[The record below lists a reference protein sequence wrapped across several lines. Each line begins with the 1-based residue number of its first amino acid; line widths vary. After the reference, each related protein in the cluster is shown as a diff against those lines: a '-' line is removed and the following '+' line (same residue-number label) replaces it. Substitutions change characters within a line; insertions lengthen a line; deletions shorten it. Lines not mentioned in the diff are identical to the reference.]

1 MAKELEPTAMLDR
14 PANEVING
22 ITDDKPLRIVI
33 WNKLMEENGHSTDET
48 VVDMKP
54 VLDMSDD
61 QITDF
66 VTNLI

>member
-33 WNKLMEENGHSTDET
+33 WNKLMEKNGHSTDET